1 MVHENLL
8 DGPATD
14 VREAQM
20 AYQLEKNKVFSFDH
34 CYQILKELQR
44 FSLTTTSS
52 NSQHSRYGPS
62 EETIG
67 SSINLGDDSSPISI
81 EGPDLN
87 RPIGRNAAK
96 LDKKRKGKAKLLAS
110 EMAELERSEAFNK
123 MYEEKV
129 ASNAKANEE
138 MRLHMSRLENFRE
151 EERQRNIREE
161 ARRNREVDLAEE
173 NALMSMDLTRMNDQ
187 QRELYN
193 YRLQEFLNR
202 RRHQSSQFNPGNQYL

>member
-1 MVHENLL
+1 
-8 DGPATD
+8 
-14 VREAQM
+14 VREAQR
-20 AYQLEKNKVFSFDH
+20 AYHLEKNKPFSFDH
-34 CYQILKELQR
+34 CYQILKEHQR

-62 EETIG
+62 EDIIG
-67 SSINLGDDSSPISI
+67 SSINIGDDSSPITI
-81 EGPDLN
+81 EGADLN

-138 MRLHMSRLENFRE
+138 MRLHMASLVSFRE

-161 ARRNREVDLAEE
+161 ARRNREIDIAEE
-173 NALMSMDLTRMNDQ
+173 NALMSMDLTRMSEE

-193 YRLQEFLNR
+193 YRLQDFLNR
-202 RRHQSSQFNPGNQYL
+202 RRQQLSQNYPGNQYF